1 MQDPSDYGGASE
13 KLVPCD
19 LLLLRGTCIVNEAML
34 TGESSPQMKEAIE
47 IHKGDEQAV
56 FSLGSGVSGD
66 TEVRSHVVFG
76 GTKIIQQSFF
86 KQRPSSTSDSP
97 NSQEQTPSEALVH
110 VPKPP
115 DKGCLAFVLRTG
127 FETSQGQLMRTILF
141 ATKRVTAGDAETA
154 AFIAILLVFAV
165 FASAFVL
172 REGLQDDTR
181 NRFKLLLHC
190 IMIVT
195 SVVPPEL
202 PMELS
207 LAVTNSLAALSRSLI
222 YCTEPFRIPYAGKVT
237 VCCFD
242 KTGTLTSDDLV
253 LHGVVFPSGGKA
265 ISSKGDDPVEDIVP
279 ASGLNG
285 PTLWV
290 MATCQ
295 SLMNV
300 EGKVVG
306 DPMER
311 AVMEGIGWIVIPGN
325 EAVLP
330 PKRGHGDYTP
340 FRILQRYPFSS
351 ALRRMSVIALK
362 VTDNQRSSPT
372 PGDGGRSNNNSNS
385 NITSHNS
392 SDSSLFVMCKGAPEI
407 IEPLLK
413 QKPSHYSN
421 TYLYHMS
428 RGRRVLALAYRALD
442 DMDPRS
448 IRQMSRDEAEQSLI
462 FAGFLIVDCPLKR
475 DSRQVITELQE
486 SNHRTIMITGD
497 SALTAADVARQ
508 LGMIHTGPEETL
520 HLIETAS
527 EKGGKKQS
535 RDGFGLEWVPMVTSG
550 TSKDKQ
556 VSIPFEVNGLDSL
569 VKKYSLSVEGDA
581 LIALLEACSD
591 SSALEEKERMKEEEE
606 EGVEDGAKR
615 LHVSVKARHVLSKLA
630 PHVTVF
636 ARVAPDHKELMIAA
650 LNDAGEVTLM
660 CGDGTNDVGA
670 LKKAHVGVSIINSPV
685 LEKRADRLSLLYEKK
700 LEERS
705 RAQRGN
711 STPLSTDADEK
722 NKNAQLAQILAE
734 VREQENDPTIVQL
747 GDASIASPFTAKR
760 TSVACVISVVRQ
772 GRCTLVTT
780 LQVYKILA
788 LNCLVSAYML
798 STLYLFGVKQ
808 GDLQMTIVGIAI
820 AGLFFF
826 VSRAE
831 PLEKL
836 SAERPPS
843 RIFCLQVSMSIVLQ
857 FLVHLAC
864 LISTV
869 EMFRAYVRKED
880 PSLAPDGPFHPN
892 LINTAIFLLA
902 GTMQVNTF
910 TANYRGHP
918 FMQSLTENKAMG
930 GIALALLGLLLFMAM
945 EIFPPLNH
953 FLQLVPFPSPDLR
966 WNFVGILLADTIVVH
981 AIDKLCLKLFKT

>member
-1 MQDPSDYGGASE
+1 
-13 KLVPCD
+13 
-19 LLLLRGTCIVNEAML
+19 ML

-47 IHKGDEQAV
+47 MQKGGEASR

-76 GTKIIQQSFF
+76 GTKIIQLSFS
-86 KQRPSSTSDSP
+86 KQSSTSPDSP
-97 NSQEQTPSEALVH
+97 QANDETPSEALVS
-110 VPKPP
+110 VPRPP
-115 DKGCLAFVLRTG
+115 DKGCVAFVLRTG

-165 FASAFVL
+165 LASAFVL
-172 REGLQDDTR
+172 QEGLKDETR

-222 YCTEPFRIPYAGKVT
+222 YCTEPFRIPYAGKIT

-253 LHGVVFPSGGKA
+253 LQGVVAPTSAALPLGNSQITDVTK
-265 ISSKGDDPVEDIVP
+265 EIVP
-279 ASGLNG
+279 ASALGG

-311 AVMEGIGWIVIPGN
+311 AVVEGIGWIVLPGSD
-325 EAVLP
+325 AVLP
-330 PKRGHGDYTP
+330 PKRGPPDFHP
-340 FRILQRYPFSS
+340 FRILHRYPFSS

-362 VTDNQRSSPT
+362 VVADNQRGSPGNDISRSQNRKNSYQSSSQDP
-372 PGDGGRSNNNSNS
+372 
-385 NITSHNS
+385 
-392 SDSSLFVMCKGAPEI
+392 SLFIMCKGAPEVL
-407 IEPLLK
+407 EPLLK
-413 QKPSHYSN
+413 ERPPYYTE

-428 RGRRVLALAYRALD
+428 RGCRVLALAYRGLD
-442 DMDPRS
+442 ETMDSRTM
-448 IRQMSRDEAEQSLI
+448 RQLAREDAEKSLI

-475 DSRQVITELQE
+475 DSRQVILDLQE

-508 LGMIHTGPEETL
+508 LGMIHTGPEKTL
-520 HLIETAS
+520 HLTQVDDNGRGE
-527 EKGGKKQS
+527 
-535 RDGFGLEWVPMVTSG
+535 FGLVWTPLVSG
-550 TSKDKQ
+550 PGKAHTDTT
-556 VSIPFEVNGLDSL
+556 PLDLDLLPSL
-569 VKKYSLSVEGDA
+569 TKTCSLSVEGH
-581 LIALLEACSD
+581 ALLALLAACGTHSESNLNRED
-591 SSALEEKERMKEEEE
+591 DEDEGLEE
-606 EGVEDGAKR
+606 GAKR
-615 LHVSVKARHVLSKLA
+615 LHLTPRARKVISQLV

-636 ARVAPDHKELMIAA
+636 ARVAPDHKELLIAA

-670 LKKAHVGVSIINSPV
+670 LKKAHVGVSIINSPA
-685 LEKRADRLSLLYEKK
+685 LEKRADKLSLHYERK
-700 LEERS
+700 LEERV

-711 STPLSTDADEK
+711 STPTGVDPAEK
-722 NKNAQLAQILAE
+722 QRNAQLAQMLAE
-734 VREQENDPTIVQL
+734 LREQENDPAIVQL

-760 TSVACVISVVRQ
+760 TSVQCVISVVRQ

-798 STLYLFGVKQ
+798 SILYLFGVKQ
-808 GDLQMTIVGIAI
+808 GDLQLTINGIAV

-843 RIFCLQVSMSIVLQ
+843 RIFCLQVSLSIVLQ
-857 FLVHLAC
+857 FVVHLAC
-864 LISTV
+864 LVITV
-869 EMFRAYVRKED
+869 EVCRPYIRKED

-892 LINTAIFLLA
+892 LINTAIFMLT
-902 GTMQVNTF
+902 GVMQINTF

-918 FMQSLTENKAMG
+918 FMQSLVENA
-930 GIALALLGLLLFMAM
+930 ALGRTSLGLLGFLFLLAM
-945 EIFPPLNH
+945 EIVPSFNH

-966 WNFVGILLADTIVVH
+966 WRFVSLLLIDTILVH
-981 AIDKLCLKLFKT
+981 AIDKACLKLFKT